1 MQAISILFA
10 LLLFLIAVIIA
21 FVALIKDIR
30 KKESLKIRRI
40 YLGCFSISI
49 LLFLI
54 SPGDFKSALLIG
66 SIIMIAIGILL
77 LMIYLVSK
85 LLKSPRSRLKKIAV
99 GFFLIGFVLLIICVG
114 GDISGI
120 LFLVSALFCLAV
132 PILFIT
138 NVILTIIKK
147 PKKILW
153 LATALCLVTGI
164 SANKISDIVWQN
176 HIAKNASDNEIYEKS
191 IEVTYDFK
199 VEDGTK
205 PIEIVTSNGF
215 DSEIHR
221 HYLTIYDV
229 KDFHLLLDNYDVTAA
244 QCITRIQESE
254 LLGNKYKVY
263 FCDFVERMD
272 KKYPGMNYAILYHN
286 LSTLEVEELDRGD
299 YLKKSLSL
307 DSLGCY
313 VRTENK
319 IYIPKG
325 TKYIEGE
332 FGYQVLIHEFCHAAR
347 SSWYD
352 VDDIHC
358 KLQFSS
364 GNDNV
369 LLEECMNSVFSC
381 SLLSYDE
388 WDIAYQIPS
397 NYMRIMLE
405 CMDNYS
411 IEDYMSHGDTFFLSK
426 LDEYT
431 GRTNYAQVMWKL
443 ITLQRSDWE
452 KDNIDIPS
460 EEYYPI
466 YDYLC
471 EMYYEKYLSENMTE
485 DEMLKVADELVYKA
499 FYDAPEGYK
508 IDSDYFYEYLEKYMK
523 NMRRNMENESV
534 IN

>member
-54 SPGDFKSALLIG
+54 SLGDFKSALLIG
-66 SIIMIAIGILL
+66 SIIMSAIGILL

-176 HIAKNASDNEIYEKS
+176 HITKNASDNEIYEKS

-221 HYLTIYDV
+221 RYLTIYDV

-254 LLGNKYKVY
+254 LLGNK
-263 FCDFVERMD
+263 C
-272 KKYPGMNYAILYHN
+272 
-286 LSTLEVEELDRGD
+286 
-299 YLKKSLSL
+299 KS
-307 DSLGCY
+307 
-313 VRTENK
+313 
-319 IYIPKG
+319 I
-325 TKYIEGE
+325 
-332 FGYQVLIHEFCHAAR
+332 
-347 SSWYD
+347 
-352 VDDIHC
+352 
-358 KLQFSS
+358 
-364 GNDNV
+364 
-369 LLEECMNSVFSC
+369 
-381 SLLSYDE
+381 
-388 WDIAYQIPS
+388 
-397 NYMRIMLE
+397 
-405 CMDNYS
+405 
-411 IEDYMSHGDTFFLSK
+411 
-426 LDEYT
+426 
-431 GRTNYAQVMWKL
+431 
-443 ITLQRSDWE
+443 
-452 KDNIDIPS
+452 
-460 EEYYPI
+460 
-466 YDYLC
+466 
-471 EMYYEKYLSENMTE
+471 
-485 DEMLKVADELVYKA
+485 
-499 FYDAPEGYK
+499 
-508 IDSDYFYEYLEKYMK
+508 
-523 NMRRNMENESV
+523 
-534 IN
+534 